1 MDVSIK
7 IVEHDRELLV
17 RILFDRRSPERQK
30 AKKSLLLMSL
40 TQVSGGSSGGNIQA
54 WPKNVVF
61 HARPMISF

>member
-30 AKKSLLLMSL
+30 VRKSLLVMSL
-40 TQVSGGSSGGNIQA
+40 TQVSGDSWRWQYPSLA
-54 WPKNVVF
+54 KERRVPC
-61 HARPMISF
+61 RPTISF